1 MDTKD
6 IIVAKLAEWDL
17 ELSDA
22 ELEQLVEPYENLLRW
37 RGTVEDML
45 RARPIAEG
53 MQFPE
58 SEPLLSH
65 ALDKIDKSDKSDKK
79 GGAA

>member
-17 ELSDA
+17 ELSDD
-22 ELEQLVEPYENLLRW
+22 EIEQLVEPYETLLRW

-45 RARPIAEG
+45 QARSIADG

-65 ALDKIDKSDKSDKK
+65 ALDKK
-79 GGAA
+79 GGAQ

>member
-6 IIVAKLAEWDL
+6 IIVAKLAEWSL
-17 ELSDA
+17 ELSDD
-22 ELEQLVEPYENLLRW
+22 EIEQLVEPYETLLRW

-45 RARPIAEG
+45 RARPIADG

-58 SEPLLSH
+58 SDPLLIH
-65 ALDKIDKSDKSDKK
+65 ALDKK
-79 GGAA
+79 GGVQ

>member
-6 IIVAKLAEWDL
+6 IIVAKLAEWSL
-17 ELSDA
+17 ELSDD
-22 ELEQLVEPYENLLRW
+22 EIEQLVEPYETLLRW

-45 RARPIAEG
+45 RARPIADG

-58 SEPLLSH
+58 SEPLLIH
-65 ALDKIDKSDKSDKK
+65 ALDKK
-79 GGAA
+79 GGVQ

>member
-17 ELSDA
+17 ELSDD
-22 ELEQLVEPYENLLRW
+22 EIEQLVLPYETLLRW

-45 RARPIAEG
+45 RVRPIADG

-65 ALDKIDKSDKSDKK
+65 TLDKK
-79 GGAA
+79 GGAE